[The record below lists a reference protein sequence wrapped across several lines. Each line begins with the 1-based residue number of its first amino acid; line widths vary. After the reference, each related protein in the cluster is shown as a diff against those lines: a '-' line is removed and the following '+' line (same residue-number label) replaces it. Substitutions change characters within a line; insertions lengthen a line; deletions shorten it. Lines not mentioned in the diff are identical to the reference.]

1 MTSRLLLT
9 ELTALVRRAVAG
21 YSFPAPEGGQRD
33 ARVFLHGLPE
43 EPGDAVYPFVLV
55 RWVEG
60 EVSSEAD
67 HKVALEDT
75 VGLALGVHSPHSQ
88 EEAGLLTADLLDCLR
103 RAIWRQR
110 LLAGRFELVEPLKAS
125 IPVPKQRWHTYH
137 MATLETVWNYNWP
150 PKGLAELNNM
160 E

>member
-43 EPGDAVYPFVLV
+43 ESGDAVYPFVLV

-67 HKVALEDT
+67 HKVAL
-75 VGLALGVHSPHSQ
+75 G
-88 EEAGLLTADLLDCLR
+88 DLLDCLR